1 MLTALLL
8 AESGI
13 RVKIIDQESRTATHS
28 YACAL
33 HSQTLKLLE
42 HAGLAADVQKLGHPV
57 DAIAFYEGKVRRAE
71 LKLSE
76 LLVGSPGVV
85 VLPQSALENLLERR
99 LNRIEHVEL
108 DWNCRLS
115 DLKADSKAV
124 VATIDKFTQTGK
136 GYGVAQWESM
146 VDKTFQTS
154 ADFVVG
160 ADGSNSHVRQCLG
173 IEYDVAGDRELFV
186 VYEFE
191 TGGKCGHEMKIVLGD
206 NTTSV
211 MWPLSDNKCRWSF
224 QIMPADAPGDF
235 PGKDRSAFT
244 IEEAA
249 SEDDSRHHLQR
260 LIEERAPW
268 FEGTVKELNWSTDIQ
283 FEHRLVRQFGRNRC
297 WLAGD
302 AAHQTGPVGMQ
313 SLNVGL
319 REAADL
325 AGRAK
330 KILREK
336 ASEELLQAY
345 NSDRRADWQRLLG
358 LGGGPTPAESA
369 DPWIKQ
375 HRAKIP
381 PCLPASGEDLTVLL
395 KRLGLDFN

>member
-1 MLTALLL
+1 
-8 AESGI
+8 
-13 RVKIIDQESRTATHS
+13 V
-28 YACAL
+28 
-33 HSQTLKLLE
+33 
-42 HAGLAADVQKLGHPV
+42 
-57 DAIAFYEGKVRRAE
+57 
-71 LKLSE
+71 
-76 LLVGSPGVV
+76 
-85 VLPQSALENLLERR
+85 
-99 LNRIEHVEL
+99 
-108 DWNCRLS
+108 
-115 DLKADSKAV
+115 
-124 VATIDKFTQTGK
+124 
-136 GYGVAQWESM
+136 

-173 IEYDVAGDRELFV
+173 IEYDVVGDRELFV

-191 TGGKCGHEMKIVLGD
+191 TDGKCGHEMRIVLGD

-224 QIMPADAPGDF
+224 QIMPTDSPGDF
-235 PGKDRSAFT
+235 PGKDRSVFT

-283 FEHRLVRQFGRNRC
+283 FEHRLARQFGRNRC

-336 ASEELLQAY
+336 ASEDLLQTY
-345 NSDRRADWQRLLG
+345 NSDRQAEWQCLLG
-358 LGGGPTPAESA
+358 LKGGPKPAESS

-375 HRAKIP
+375 HCARIP
-381 PCLPASGEDLTVLL
+381 ACLPASGEDLTVLL
-395 KRLGLDFN
+395 KRLGLDFK